1 MSKES
6 PILFSAS
13 MVRAILEGR
22 KTQTRRIVKRWHFN
36 TGCEGINLGFSGL
49 VPSEVSPGLWRLSSR
64 GEGGCWQERCGA
76 ISPYGKPGDRLWVRE
91 TFWSQDGRPHCFQ
104 MAGNGAGALDPK
116 LSAMTHA
123 FTAYRAQ
130 WGDLKP
136 EGCTRWKPAI
146 HMPRALSRINLEVTS
161 VRVERLLDIT
171 ESDAKAEGASP
182 WEYGPEQC
190 LTSGERGALSPY
202 RSGFACLWDEIN
214 ADRAT
219 WKSNPWVW
227 VVEFKRI

>member
-1 MSKES
+1 MIKEI
-6 PILFSAS
+6 PILFSAP

-22 KTQTRRIVKRWHFN
+22 KTQTRRIVKLRGKDGLQSDHSAWRF
-36 TGCEGINLGFSGL
+36 CEFHDGPRRA
-49 VPSEVSPGLWRLSSR
+49 V
-64 GEGGCWQERCGA
+64 WQNRFDIKRVITERC
-76 ISPYGKPGDRLWVRE
+76 PYGISGDYLWVRE
-91 TFWSQDGRPHCFQ
+91 TFWSQNGRPHCFQ
-104 MAGNGAGALDPK
+104 MTGNGAGTLDSK
-116 LSAMTHA
+116 LSAITHT

-146 HMPRALSRINLEVTS
+146 HMPRALSRINLEVTH
-161 VRVERLLDIT
+161 VRVEPLQDIT
-171 ESDAKAEGASP
+171 ESDAMAEGAEP
-182 WEYGPEQC
+182 WKYGPEQC

-227 VVEFKRI
+227 VIEFKRI